1 MSCCSIFKEL
11 PLCTRTAL
19 LVYQITGR
27 LSRLFFIFF
36 QVFFALPFLSPP
48 AVSVSY
54 IIQALSPLVNSIID
68 FLNFSFFRYAYSEE
82 PAFISQPP
90 HCRRLRGD
98 CCQYSYSLIC
108 IRFTPMLR
116 RVPCRMQPRRHPAR
130 HYI

>member
-11 PLCTRTAL
+11 PLCIRTAL

-36 QVFFALPFLSPP
+36 QVFSPCLFSPP